1 MKVMLSPEQMEFV
14 QSKIAA
20 GEYQTPEQ
28 VVAVA
33 LGLLQTVQ
41 SEEVFDRVAELQE
54 RIRIGTEQI
63 QQGRV
68 IDGEEV
74 FDRLQQR
81 LTQEFGLAE

>member
-1 MKVMLSPEQMEFV
+1 MNITLSSEQMQFV

-28 VVAVA
+28 VVEVA

-41 SEEVFDRVAELQE
+41 SEEVFDRIVELRE

-63 QQGRV
+63 LQGKV
-68 IDGEEV
+68 KEGEEV
-74 FDRLQQR
+74 FDHLQQR
-81 LTQEFGLAE
+81 LVQEFGLTE

>member
-68 IDGEEV
+68 MDGEEV
-74 FDRLQQR
+74 FNRLQQR

>member
-1 MKVMLSPEQMEFV
+1 MKVMLSPEQMKFV

-68 IDGEEV
+68 MDGEEV

-81 LTQEFGLAE
+81 LTQEFGLTE